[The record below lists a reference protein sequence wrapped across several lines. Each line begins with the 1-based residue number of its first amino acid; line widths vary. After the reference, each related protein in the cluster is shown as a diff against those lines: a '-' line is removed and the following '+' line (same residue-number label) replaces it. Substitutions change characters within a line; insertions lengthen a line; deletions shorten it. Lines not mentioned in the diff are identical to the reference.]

1 MSTTF
6 RFIDSI
12 DRTAPPKWD
21 IVFRDSD
28 LKRIEENN
36 QKEQR
41 ADVINA
47 IEDIRA
53 LRFDKERWWIGAAG
67 DFGTKTQVRDVG
79 EPIEEH
85 DIRETWTNIPSLLN
99 SMKVLK
105 NYAKT
110 HQLFSMSDL
119 EVKRAKRLLEKLDSG
134 LIRIEQVTA
143 VNEFARAEAYALFVA
158 YHNSYSKRQMEGYL
172 GHGGMTLVP
181 LQRARMFDSE
191 TAVQKFLK
199 GHYFLKYYP
208 KIQVVKIQLN
218 MIELTNVYDGG
229 GSNVDRLS
237 DSRIQHAAAFVQK
250 ENLEQAL
257 LNASKER
264 LLERVK
270 EMDVQEQEEAATP
283 VKRRM

>member
-6 RFIDSI
+6 RFVDST
-12 DRTAPPKWD
+12 DRTAAPKWD
-21 IVFRDSD
+21 RVFHDSD
-28 LKRIEENN
+28 LKLIEERNA
-36 QKEQR
+36 KDQR
-41 ADVINA
+41 ADVLNA
-47 IEDIRA
+47 IADIRA
-53 LRFDKERWWIGAAG
+53 LRFDKECWWIGAAG
-67 DFGTKTQVRDVG
+67 DFGTKTQVRDVAG
-79 EPIEEH
+79 PIEEH
-85 DIRETWTNIPSLLN
+85 DIRETWTNIPSLLE

-105 NYAKT
+105 NYAKV
-110 HQLFSMSDL
+110 HRLFSMSDL
-119 EVKRAKRLLEKLDSG
+119 EVKRAKRLLQKLDSG

-143 VNEFARAEAYALFVA
+143 VNEFARAESYALFVA
-158 YHNSYSKRQMEGYL
+158 YDNSYSKRRMEGYL
-172 GHGGMTLVP
+172 GNGGMTLVP

-199 GHYFLKYYP
+199 GHYFLKHYP

-218 MIELTNVYDGG
+218 MIGLTNIYEGG

-237 DSRIQHAAAFVQK
+237 ESRIQHAAAFVQK

-270 EMDVQEQEEAATP
+270 EIDVQEDITP
-283 VKRRM
+283 TVKRRM

>member
-6 RFIDSI
+6 RFIDPT
-12 DRTAPPKWD
+12 DRTASPKWD
-21 IVFRDSD
+21 PVLYDDD
-28 LKRIEENN
+28 LKKIEHHNIKTS
-36 QKEQR
+36 QKI
-41 ADVINA
+41 DVTDA
-47 IEDIRA
+47 IADIRS
-53 LRFDKERWWIGAAG
+53 LRFKEKRWWIGAAG
-67 DFGTKTQVRDVG
+67 DFGTKTQVRDME

-85 DIRETWTNIPSLLN
+85 DIRGTWVNIERLLN

-105 NYAKT
+105 NYAKI
-110 HQLFSMSDL
+110 HQLRPVNDL
-119 EVKRAKRLLEKLDSG
+119 AVKRAKRLMQKLDNG
-134 LIRIEQVTA
+134 LIRIENVTA

-158 YHNSYSKRQMEGYL
+158 YDNSYTKRRMEGYL

-199 GHYFLKYYP
+199 GHYFLRHYP

-218 MIELTNVYDGG
+218 MIELTNVYEGG
-229 GSNVDRLS
+229 GSNADRLS

-264 LLERVK
+264 LLERVQ
-270 EMDVQEQEEAATP
+270 EMDIQEEVSP
-283 VKRRM
+283 SVKRRM